1 MANMKT
7 FAELRAEGRRTR
19 GGGRKSGGRS
29 GSGRGQGGGGGHGGG
44 GRGRGKPRDPALPF
58 AGCGPA
64 RTLEAPIASA
74 MRSDAGG
81 RAAAAARHAAF
92 VAAQQDKL
100 EREAAAA
107 AARRPG
113 AASAPIHISD
123 SDGDADDAE
132 VAQGMPAAK
141 RQKRANHPAG
151 GRASGAGPDVD
162 ARHQKRPRAAAPP
175 AATHKPTT
183 SAAEYNPWGASGY
196 VPDNPDVRDLQL
208 FTDEWCDVS
217 LSPGEPSLKLRACL
231 DTGNGG
237 PTVISRGAAQRL
249 GMLSD
254 KPLGFVT
261 MRGAN
266 SCALHST

>member
-1 MANMKT
+1 
-7 FAELRAEGRRTR
+7 
-19 GGGRKSGGRS
+19 
-29 GSGRGQGGGGGHGGG
+29 
-44 GRGRGKPRDPALPF
+44 
-58 AGCGPA
+58 
-64 RTLEAPIASA
+64 

-107 AARRPG
+107 VARRPG

-162 ARHQKRPRAAAPP
+162 ARHQKRPRAAASP

-254 KPLGFVT
+254 EPLGFVT
-261 MRGAN
+261 MRGVVEGA
-266 SCALHST
+266 SERSALYMLTYTLKGKSITRKACVGGNAMGCELLISRRDIQDFEADGYRLSAK